1 MPSHYRSLNQR
12 PIYGS
17 KNSDIH
23 DDMEISS
30 HPIIDQPDRSSSTL
44 RARQMSL
51 PDPPEEFETYPNE
64 YFQHIDQFHDDNWLE
79 KYDETNSKIS

>member
-23 DDMEISS
+23 DDMDISS

-44 RARQMSL
+44 KLRQMSL
-51 PDPPEEFETYPNE
+51 PDPPQEFETYPNE
-64 YFQHIDQFHDDNWLE
+64 YFTPTDHIHDN
-79 KYDETNSKIS
+79 N